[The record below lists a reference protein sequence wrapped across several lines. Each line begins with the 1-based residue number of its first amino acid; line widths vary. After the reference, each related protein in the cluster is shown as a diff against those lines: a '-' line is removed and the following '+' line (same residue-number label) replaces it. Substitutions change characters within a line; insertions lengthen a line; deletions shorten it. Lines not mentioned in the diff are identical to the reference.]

1 MAETKKVKVP
11 AKTETQKK
19 SLNIKIPEL
28 EELLHAGVHFGHKK
42 SAWNPRMNDY
52 IYEERNGIH
61 IIDLVKTQK
70 MLKNALEE
78 LNKLSGEGSVLIVGT
93 KGQAAGLIQ
102 NMAEEKGIFY
112 VNKRW
117 PGGLFTNFK
126 NIHRSIQ
133 KLIKMEEELAQGAE
147 GFVKKE
153 VLLMEREVERLNKVY
168 SGIKFMDELPKAVI
182 VVDSKVEK
190 NAIKE
195 AKLAGVTTIALVDTN
210 CDPDLIDFP
219 IPANDD
225 SIKSIAMFVDLFG
238 QAISGSR
245 KAGAVVALRNT
256 HKATLEKMR
265 TDYIRETERKI
276 KMEEDERKRIKDLRD
291 GKSVEKGVVRV
302 VKKEKNIEADIVA
315 AEEVKENAR
324 SISDLGLPVRVE
336 KALVLAGLTKL
347 EDIKGK
353 NKEDLLAV
361 KGIGE
366 KAAEEILK
374 VVK

>member
-42 SAWNPRMNDY
+42 SAWNPRMSDY

-70 MLKNALEE
+70 MLKSALEE

-265 TDYIRETERKI
+265 TDYVRETERKI